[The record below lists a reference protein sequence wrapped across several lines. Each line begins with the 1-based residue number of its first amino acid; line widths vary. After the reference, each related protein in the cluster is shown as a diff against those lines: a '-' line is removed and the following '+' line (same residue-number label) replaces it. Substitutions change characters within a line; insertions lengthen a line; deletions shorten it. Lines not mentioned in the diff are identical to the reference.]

1 VLLPVICIY
10 SRRRTIGR
18 NGNRHGVKRADLKLG
33 RRTDSGFTILEV
45 ALATFVLTLGI
56 GSSLIGLQAGFK
68 QIDLA
73 RGTTLAS
80 QIIQSEMERIRMLN
94 WSAVSALPASETF
107 DGGTNFT
114 TSPDVVGK
122 FTVTRTTAVD
132 TTRPTEVMNINVSVN
147 WKTYDGR
154 SHRRTFSSIYSK
166 NGLYDFFYTVA
177 HQ

>member
-1 VLLPVICIY
+1 MPFTCIISRHRSIPQTGASRHVTRPNSRA
-10 SRRRTIGR
+10 SRRPDG
-18 NGNRHGVKRADLKLG
+18 
-33 RRTDSGFTILEV
+33 GFTILEV

-122 FTVTRTTAVD
+122 FSVTRTTAVD
-132 TTRPTEVMNINVSVN
+132 SSRPTEVMNINVSVN

-154 SHRRTFSSIYSK
+154 SHRRTFNSVYAK

-177 HQ
+177 HP